1 MVEKIADIW
10 WRLTDSLLLFAFG
23 IILGWAQSKVAREK
37 DKGVIVGRSVC
48 VGALA
53 MAAGTVLI
61 WVPDLPLTGLFGVA
75 GMLGSL
81 GTVGLERLLMRVVNT
96 RIGEPS

>member
-1 MVEKIADIW
+1 MIEKIAEIW

-23 IILGWAQSKVAREK
+23 LILGWAQSMVAKEK
-37 DKGVIVGRSVC
+37 DKGVIIGRAVC

-81 GTVGLERLLMRVVNT
+81 GTVGLERLLMRVANA
-96 RIGEPS
+96 RGGEVS